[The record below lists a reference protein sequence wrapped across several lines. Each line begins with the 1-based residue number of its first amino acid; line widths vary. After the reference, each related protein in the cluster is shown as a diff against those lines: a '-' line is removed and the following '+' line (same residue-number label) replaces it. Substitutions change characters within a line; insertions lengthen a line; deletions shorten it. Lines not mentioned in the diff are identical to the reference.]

1 MGSFRFIHQDDERIV
16 LVFTDGACLRN
27 GQAEPRAAWAFVDG
41 QDSQGALEKLA
52 GRLEKRG
59 PFGAPCVQTNN
70 RAELRAVLA
79 ALRSCFWP
87 SEGFHTV
94 VVATDSEYVVE
105 GATTWA
111 REWVR
116 NAWRTLAY
124 TDVKNRDLWEA
135 LLGEVEQY
143 QRHGLSIQFWRI
155 PRAWNAD
162 ADAAAKEAAATHA
175 DKNHWVDVTTWRET
189 QWRRH
194 RG

>member
-1 MGSFRFIHQDDERIV
+1 MLLI
-16 LVFTDGACLRN
+16 FTDGACLSN
-27 GQAEPRAAWAFVDG
+27 GQAEPRAGWAIIDG
-41 QDSQGALEKLA
+41 EDARGEPEKLA

-59 PFGAPCVQTNN
+59 PFNAPCVQTNN

-79 ALRSCFWP
+79 ALRSHFWP

-111 REWVR
+111 CEWVC
-116 NAWRTLAY
+116 NAWRKNAY
-124 TDVKNRDLWEA
+124 ADVKNRDLWEA
-135 LLGEVEQY
+135 LLGEVEEY
-143 QRHGLSIQFWRI
+143 KGRGLTVKLWRI

-175 DKNHWVDVTTWRET
+175 AKDYWVDTS
-189 QWRRH
+189 RH
-194 RG
+194 